1 MALQRTTPKPAKKTK
16 YRNVKIVDG
25 GQKFDSQAEHRRY
38 RRLLLLQK
46 AGRIQDLTR
55 QVTFVLAPKV
65 LINGVAKRSL
75 IYRADFG
82 YFDVATG
89 KQIVEDV
96 KGTLTAVYKLKRH
109 LMKSIY
115 GIDILETK

>member
-1 MALQRTTPKPAKKTK
+1 MIRSTKKSK
-16 YRNVKIVDG
+16 YKNVKIVDG
-25 GQKFDSQAEHRRY
+25 DQKFDSSAEYNRY
-38 RRLLLLQK
+38 RRLVLLEK
-46 AGRIQDLTR
+46 AGRIRDLTR
-55 QVTFVLAPKV
+55 QVTFILAPKV

-82 YFDVATG
+82 YFDVAAG

-109 LMKSIY
+109 LMKSVH
-115 GIDILETK
+115 GIDILETR

>member
-1 MALQRTTPKPAKKTK
+1 MPIPRKKSK
-16 YRNVKIVDG
+16 YRNTKIIAG
-25 GQKFDSQAEHRRY
+25 GQKFDSSAEHRRY
-38 RRLLLLQK
+38 TQLILLEK
-46 AGRIQDLTR
+46 AGQIRGLTR
-55 QVTFVLAPKV
+55 QVTYVLAPKV

-82 YFDVATG
+82 YYDVAAG
-89 KQIVEDV
+89 KHIVEDV

-109 LMKSIY
+109 LMKSIH

>member
-1 MALQRTTPKPAKKTK
+1 MSMIKPRKKAKYGNTK
-16 YRNVKIVDG
+16 VVAG
-25 GQKFDSQAEHRRY
+25 GQKFDSVAEHRRY
-38 RRLLLLQK
+38 MRLVMLQK
-46 AGRIQDLTR
+46 AGHIQELTR

-65 LINGVAKRSL
+65 LINGIAKRSM

-89 KQIVEDV
+89 KQVVEDV
-96 KGTLTAVYKLKRH
+96 KGTLTAIYKLKRH